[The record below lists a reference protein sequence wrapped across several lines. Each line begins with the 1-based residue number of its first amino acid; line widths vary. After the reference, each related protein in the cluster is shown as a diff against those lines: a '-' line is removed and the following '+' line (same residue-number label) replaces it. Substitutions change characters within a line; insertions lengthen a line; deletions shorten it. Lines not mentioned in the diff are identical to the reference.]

1 MDGDRVTVIGA
12 SRDANSRTF
21 SAMLVSAGEMILAP
35 GEAVADE
42 PAGGRIALQVGSIG
56 AAFWL
61 LTGICLLSLL
71 FGLTIM
77 PETKGRTL
85 EEIAA
90 SWRKRGAAPDA
101 AGAAA
106 ARRPTV

>member
-1 MDGDRVTVIGA
+1 MDVVVGT
-12 SRDANSRTF
+12 SREANSRTF
-21 SAMLVSAGEMILAP
+21 RTQLVSDGEIILAS

-42 PAGGRIALQVGSIG
+42 PAGGRITLQVGSIG
-56 AAFWL
+56 PAFWL
-61 LTGICLLSLL
+61 FTGICLLSLL

-90 SWRKRGAAPDA
+90 SWRRKGPAPGGAPARP
-101 AGAAA
+101 GADP
-106 ARRPTV
+106 RSTP